1 MSSAITPALS
11 SLGVASKRLSVASGN
26 IANAPS
32 AAAVTRAG
40 DGGGF
45 RPLEL
50 QQVSDIQGGVRAAVR
65 ASNVR
70 LLAGVAPARPDAG
83 ANGIVETANVSP
95 EGELGDVT
103 TARHAY
109 QASLAAVSTADK
121 MLGSLFDG
129 EA

>member
-1 MSSAITPALS
+1 M
-11 SLGVASKRLSVASGN
+11 
-26 IANAPS
+26 
-32 AAAVTRAG
+32 
-40 DGGGF
+40 
-45 RPLEL
+45 
-50 QQVSDIQGGVRAAVR
+50 RAAVR